1 MNRSLRA
8 LFVGSS
14 VLVASL
20 VCARASASYSAPL
33 TRVLI
38 DRDRATHTPSLFY
51 ASDLKT
57 GVRLKSDLDTWG
69 LQYVAQL
76 EWANGWGLQL
86 GAAAAY
92 MDADFWTDAR
102 LVGRAHGWLAG
113 AQARGYKM
121 VWSGDSGNEH
131 PHALTVFTN
140 LRLVT
145 YDGSGTKRVVVGDAE
160 RIEVSSLSISAGLGA
175 MMEISIVSWL
185 SVCPYAWISPS
196 FKQDTR
202 YSSAVDGPVEDS
214 ATLSLRQPLRTGVDV
229 WIYPF
234 PGQEDHLSVSAI
246 ASLIDT
252 EGQGNKE
259 LSIVVSYSF

>member
-1 MNRSLRA
+1 MTR
-8 LFVGSS
+8 
-14 VLVASL
+14 
-20 VCARASASYSAPL
+20 RASFVSLAAGALVLATAAPAWASYSAPL

-38 DRDRATHTPSLFY
+38 DRDRATHTPSFFY

-57 GVRLKSDLDTWG
+57 GARIKSDLDTWG

-92 MDADFWTDAR
+92 MDADFWTDTR
-102 LVGRAHGWLAG
+102 PVGRAHGWLAG
-113 AQARGYKM
+113 GQVRGYKM
-121 VWSGDSGNEH
+121 VWSADSGNEH
-131 PHALTVFTN
+131 PHALTAFTN
-140 LRLVT
+140 LRVVT
-145 YDGSGTKRVVVGDAE
+145 YDGTGQKRLMVGDAE
-160 RIEVSSLSISAGLGA
+160 RIDVSSLSISAGLGA
-175 MMEISIVSWL
+175 MLEISLASWI

-202 YSSAVDGPVEDS
+202 YNSAVDGPVEDR
-214 ATLSLRQPLRTGVDV
+214 ATLSLRQPLRTGFDV

-234 PGQEDHLSVSAI
+234 TASESHISLSAI

-252 EGQGNKE
+252 EGKGNKE
-259 LSIVVSYSF
+259 LSFVLSYTF